1 MCWCVMVMMN
11 IQKWHP
17 RGKHAVIENETLHK
31 WNWKSLFLLCL
42 RTTREMA
49 WRCTRLVTWFAL
61 TLNVA
66 PTASNPDHQLDLVI
80 TRFFNSIVRCA
91 PTVFLGLE
99 KLRYCDVQFCLHAIG
114 CYDWPS
120 CQLTRCWTI
129 KKNISRLCEHL
140 REKIPRK
147 RMSHGSRRF
156 LLQFFFLKPRKVQS
170 APPSG
175 ICTMPPAI
183 QHLWSLGRFTME
195 FTCCETICI
204 IDQACTS
211 IVVSMPSVNENW
223 LFKCG
228 ARNIAEDFTLRNFLR
243 RFHPHLALSL
253 SLCRV
258 QWCSRD
264 YHQTYSKYL
273 SLPKSLNQFAFL
285 CNRQVP
291 HDNFSHIHLL

>member
-42 RTTREMA
+42 RTTWEMA

-66 PTASNPDHQLDLVI
+66 STASNPDHQLDLVI
-80 TRFFNSIVRCA
+80 TRFSYSTVRCA

-129 KKNISRLCEHL
+129 KRNISRLCEHL
-140 REKIPRK
+140 REKFHENEWVTEAVDSCCCFFFPQTAQSPKCTAKWNLHNAPPFNIYDHWED
-147 RMSHGSRRF
+147 SQWNSLVVRRF
-156 LLQFFFLKPRKVQS
+156 
-170 APPSG
+170 A
-175 ICTMPPAI
+175 
-183 QHLWSLGRFTME
+183 
-195 FTCCETICI
+195 
-204 IDQACTS
+204 
-211 IVVSMPSVNENW
+211 
-223 LFKCG
+223 
-228 ARNIAEDFTLRNFLR
+228 
-243 RFHPHLALSL
+243 
-253 SLCRV
+253 
-258 QWCSRD
+258 
-264 YHQTYSKYL
+264 
-273 SLPKSLNQFAFL
+273 
-285 CNRQVP
+285 
-291 HDNFSHIHLL
+291 